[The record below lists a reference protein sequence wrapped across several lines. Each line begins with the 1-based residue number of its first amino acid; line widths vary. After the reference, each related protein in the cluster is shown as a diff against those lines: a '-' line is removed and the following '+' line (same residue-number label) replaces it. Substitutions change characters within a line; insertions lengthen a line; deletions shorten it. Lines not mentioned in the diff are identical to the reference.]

1 MKQLQRLLILLIF
14 SGLMI
19 ACATTTQIRKS
30 WSDPSLSKNPVKP
43 FTKVLLIVKA
53 KNDMSKRAAED
64 ELASLIKNGLAVPSY
79 SYLTRADTA
88 QKEVVEK
95 LIKDGF
101 DGIIMMRV
109 KAVVQTETTKPGT
122 DYSNWYGYS
131 YGYGYGGYGYGVGVA
146 VNIGPSENTGPS
158 TVDVNSAKDYIIET
172 NIYSLESKM
181 LLWSGVTASMSAKK
195 IEPAMKGIVNT
206 IRKELQKKGF
216 VAK

>member
-1 MKQLQRLLILLIF
+1 MKTYQKLFLLLSLTGSIVACSTSTQL
-14 SGLMI
+14 
-19 ACATTTQIRKS
+19 RKS
-30 WSDPSLSKNPVKP
+30 WSDPSLANNPVKP
-43 FTKVLLIVKA
+43 FTKVLVVVKA

-64 ELASLIKNGLAVPSY
+64 QLVAEIRNGKAIQSY
-79 SYLTRADTA
+79 SYLSPADTV

-109 KAVVQTETTKPGT
+109 KAVVQTQTTSQGT

-131 YGYGYGGYGYGVGVA
+131 YGYGYGYGYGVGVA
-146 VNIGPSENTGPS
+146 VNIGPSDNNGPS

-181 LLWSGVTASMSAKK
+181 LLWSGSTASMGAKR
-195 IEPAMKGIVNT
+195 IEPAMKGIVKT

-216 VAK
+216 IKK

>member
-1 MKQLQRLLILLIF
+1 MT
-14 SGLMI
+14 GLMV

-30 WSDPSLSKNPVKP
+30 WSDPSLANTQVKP
-43 FTKVLLIVKA
+43 FKKVLVIVKVR
-53 KNDMSKRAAED
+53 NDMYKRAAED
-64 ELASLIKNGLAVPSY
+64 QLVAQLKNGKAIPSY
-79 SYLTRADTA
+79 TYLTPADTA

-109 KAVVQTETTKPGT
+109 KAVVQTQTINPGT
-122 DYSNWYGYS
+122 SYSTWYGYS
-131 YGYGYGGYGYGVGVA
+131 SPYGYSSGVSYE
-146 VNIGPSENTGPS
+146 IGSYERNATS
-158 TVDVNSAKDYIIET
+158 NVDVNSPKDYVVET

-206 IRKELQKKGF
+206 IRKELKKKGF
-216 VAK
+216 IKN